1 MQSPKKPWRR
11 GAVLAM
17 LASSALVVT
26 ACAPA
31 GSLSADP
38 SEAPAGDEITVKV
51 GLLLPT
57 TGFAAATGA
66 YAQQG
71 WDLYWEENGNKVGN
85 ITVETIDEDDASDA
99 GTALNK
105 AKLLVTQEHVDVVV
119 GPILAN
125 NSLAVGD
132 YLAREG
138 VANLSQTS
146 ADDITQ
152 RKGNDFVLRVGAFAG
167 SQSTYPGG
175 QWAYDEGHRTAAT
188 LCADYAFGWENCGG
202 FVSAFTAAGGTV
214 DPGNQFWYPA
224 TATDMSTYVSQL
236 LNAGTDMVFVA
247 TTGGNDGVNFIKA
260 ASDFGLSGKTEVLL
274 NCCGADQS
282 VLKGIGDIA
291 LGIHSVGYFAEGSDN
306 PNTKE
311 FVKKFEAKYGAL
323 PATYSAGTYAAAQAL
338 AEALKK
344 AQKKLT
350 GKDLI
355 SAIRALSL
363 SDSVMGDV
371 SFDDQNNMVGPVF
384 LRKVEKRADGKL
396 WNVVEETFDD
406 VSQFWTYD
414 QKEYMANPPYSQT
427 FTRQ

>member
-1 MQSPKKPWRR
+1 MQSRNTAWRR
-11 GAVLAM
+11 SGAVMALAVSTV
-17 LASSALVVT
+17 LIAT
-26 ACAPA
+26 GCAPS
-31 GSLSADP
+31 GSLSANP
-38 SEAPAGDEITVKV
+38 TEAPAASSTLKV
-51 GLLLPT
+51 GVLLPT

-66 YAQQG
+66 SAQQG

-85 ITVETIDEDDASDA
+85 VTVETVNEDDASDA

-105 AKLLVTQEHVDVVV
+105 AKLLVTGEHVDVVV

-132 YLAREG
+132 YLAQAG
-138 VANLSQTS
+138 VANLSQTA

-175 QWAYDEGHRTAAT
+175 EWAHDEGYKTAAT

-202 FVSAFTAAGGTV
+202 FTSAFTAAGGTV
-214 DPGNQFWYPA
+214 EAGNQFWYPA

-236 LNAGTDMVFVA
+236 LNAKTDVVFVA

-260 ASDFGLSGKTEVLL
+260 GADFGLFKQVPVLL

-291 LGIHSVGYFAEGSDN
+291 VGIHSVGYFAEGSDN
-306 PNTKE
+306 PNTQE
-311 FVKKFEAKYGAL
+311 FVKKFEAKYGVL
-323 PATYSAGTYAAAQAL
+323 PSTYAAGTYAAAQAL
-338 AEALKK
+338 AEAIEK
-344 AQKKLT
+344 AQAKLT

-355 SAIRALSL
+355 AAIRDLSL
-363 SDSVMGDV
+363 ADSVMGDV
-371 SFDDQNNMVGPVF
+371 SFDDHNNMVGPVF

-396 WNVVEETFDD
+396 WNVVEKTFDD
-406 VSQFWTYD
+406 VSQFWTFD
-414 QKEYMANPPYSQT
+414 PEDYMKNPPYSQT